1 MARIAQPREV
11 AELKGADKRNP
22 QRYRGEPIKSNLPV
36 GEPPEHLTEGEAK
49 CWFELSAKSLPGVLT
64 YADSVMLELASELLC
79 KRRRWDGGD
88 GLSVGERSALISILA
103 RLGMSP
109 ADRQKFTE
117 DKPKDDNPFANLEQ

>member
-11 AELKGADKRNP
+11 AELKGAHKKDP
-22 QRYRGEPIKSNLPV
+22 QRYRGDVVKSGLPL
-36 GEPPEHLTEGEAK
+36 GNAPDHLTEGEKK
-49 CWFELSAKSLPGVLT
+49 CWFELESYALPGVLT
-64 YADSVMLELASELLC
+64 AADRIMLELAAELLC

-109 ADRQKFTE
+109 ADRQKFTTE
-117 DKPKDDNPFANLEQ
+117 EKKDSNPFANLEQ